1 MHERGAARIRGAR
14 AIEARAH
21 VKSLPFSQ
29 KLAVA
34 SPKGSQYPMAGFSCS
49 ASSIASGRTASIRTP
64 RDRAAAVASFGNEAR
79 KPLTTPTHR
88 RTAFVTIWELQSRAA
103 WKMMKA
109 RGTLWTPR
117 GALKSG

>member
-1 MHERGAARIRGAR
+1 M
-14 AIEARAH
+14 
-21 VKSLPFSQ
+21 KSLPFSQ

-88 RTAFVTIWELQSRAA
+88 RTAFVTICELQWRAA

-109 RGTLWTPR
+109 RGTPFGHHEGR
-117 GALKSG
+117 